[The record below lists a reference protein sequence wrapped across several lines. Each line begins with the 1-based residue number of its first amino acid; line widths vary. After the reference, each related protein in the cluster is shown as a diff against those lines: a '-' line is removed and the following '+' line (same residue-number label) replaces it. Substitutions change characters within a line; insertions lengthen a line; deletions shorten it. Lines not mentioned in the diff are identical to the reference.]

1 MKCKLY
7 SESARQGEANSR
19 GGDSRAVGAQ
29 PGSRVLRR
37 RQGGRRKLRG
47 WDRGGRRVGRMGGG
61 ASETPPLL
69 FLHRGALNPS
79 PASIIRINL

>member
-37 RQGGRRKLRG
+37 GQGGRRKLRG

-61 ASETPPLL
+61 FGDPPSS
-69 FLHRGALNPS
+69 FPAQRSPESIPSLNHTH
-79 PASIIRINL
+79 